1 MHMNG
6 RRSPT
11 IHPPDTTAILVEM
24 SGQIGE
30 IRGDVKAIKDRQR
43 HIERTLTEQGRS
55 SSRQPLDW
63 VSILVAAGILAAAA
77 AGKVTWADALPS
89 VTKLVGH

>member
-6 RRSPT
+6 RSTPFAP
-11 IHPPDTTAILVEM
+11 HADTTAILVQM

-30 IRGDVKAIKDRQR
+30 IKGDVKAIRERQR
-43 HIERTLTEQGRS
+43 HIEKIVTEQGRS

-63 VSILVAAGILAAAA
+63 VSILVAASILAAAA